1 VLIDF
6 GCTVG
11 GFSSDM
17 TRTVFAG
24 RANPRQKEVYG
35 VVLDA
40 QQKARD
46 CVREGV
52 AARVVDRCA
61 REEIE
66 KAGYAR
72 YFGHATGHGVGR
84 RIHEPPRV
92 SRDNKAI
99 LQRGTVITV
108 EPGIYIPRFGGVR
121 IEDMVV
127 VEPDGS
133 RLLTHA
139 PRQLIELNV

>member
-1 VLIDF
+1 
-6 GCTVG
+6 
-11 GFSSDM
+11 
-17 TRTVFAG
+17 
-24 RANPRQKEVYG
+24 
-35 VVLDA
+35 
-40 QQKARD
+40 
-46 CVREGV
+46 
-52 AARVVDRCA
+52 VDRCA